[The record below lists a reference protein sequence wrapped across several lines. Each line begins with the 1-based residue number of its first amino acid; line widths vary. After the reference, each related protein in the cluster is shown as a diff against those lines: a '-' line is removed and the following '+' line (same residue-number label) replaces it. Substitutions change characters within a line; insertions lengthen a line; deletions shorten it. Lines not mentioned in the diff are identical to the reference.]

1 VDRDGNLAIEDDA
14 LGGFRELR
22 EGMVCGRVVD
32 NWGRDGAEFCEKAE
46 N

>member
-1 VDRDGNLAIEDDA
+1 VDGDGNLAMEDDA

-22 EGMVCGRVVD
+22 EGAVCGGAVD
-32 NWGRDGAEFCEKAE
+32 NWGRDRAEFCEKAE